1 MKSLKQ
7 IVAASALTLALTSI
21 AFAGD
26 TPCGVTSTPP
36 SGGKNLRASA
46 PSSTLNTLTNTVYNY
61 LGYVLLVF

>member
-7 IVAASALTLALTSI
+7 IVATSVLTLALTSI

-26 TPCGVTSTPP
+26 TPCGVLSTPP
-36 SGGKNLRASA
+36 TGKHLTASA
-46 PSSTLNTLTNTVYNY
+46 PSSTLNSLTNAVYNY